1 MEQLRG
7 GAVGGGLSI
16 LIPVFNWDVRPL
28 VASLVA
34 QFTDWNGPVEL
45 LLLDDGSR
53 DESRVLHRP
62 LAVLPGVRY
71 RELPRNVGRAAI
83 RNQLAA
89 AAQHEWLLLLDNDSL
104 LPDNQFLARYA
115 AVRSSAAV
123 LIGGTSYEAAPPADA
138 ALRLRWHYGRV
149 REARPA
155 AVRQAA
161 PYGQLTI
168 NNALIQADIF
178 RRFPLDE
185 RLTGY
190 GHEDTKFG
198 VELSAADVPV
208 LHLDNPVLHV
218 GLEAAAVFLDKSEQA
233 VRNLAQVFRDDGLGT
248 EARVLQAALRL
259 RRLGLAPAARAAL
272 GALAPALRR
281 QLLGAAPHLR
291 ALDALKL
298 YWLLRELA

>member
-7 GAVGGGLSI
+7 GAAGGGLSI

-28 VASLVA
+28 VASLLAQVA
-34 QFTDWNGPVEL
+34 DWGGPVEL
-45 LLLDDGSR
+45 LLLDDGSQ
-53 DESRVLHRP
+53 DKFRVLHRT
-62 LAVLPGVRY
+62 LAVLPGVQY

-83 RNQLAA
+83 RNQLAT

-104 LPDNQFLARYA
+104 LPDASFLKRYA
-115 AVRSSAAV
+115 AARGQAPV
-123 LIGGTSYEAAPPADA
+123 LVGGTSYAPDTPTDA

-155 AVRQAA
+155 AMRQVA

-168 NNALIQADIF
+168 NNALIRADTF

-190 GHEDTKFG
+190 GHEDTKLG
-198 VELSAADVPV
+198 VELAAASVPV
-208 LHLDNPVLHV
+208 LHLDNSVLHD
-218 GLEAAAVFLDKSEQA
+218 GLEAAAVFLAKSEQA
-233 VRNLAQVFRDDGLGT
+233 VRNLAQVFRHDGLGT

-281 QLLGAAPHLR
+281 QLLGPAPRLR